1 MAAIPMIQHSNIRM
15 NECKFFHYAPH
26 DDKFYHI
33 ICQIILQ
40 GSVFLDDRNYDHGFF
55 YNHINSTENYYVTCK
70 VLPHS
75 WIINTLN
82 KKIYGID
89 IDINNL
95 ERKEFLS
102 LNQKLDLEQDLKQI
116 LPSLLTQ
123 NHIPNKEIRMNS
135 QNLNSSYDDNTQITS
150 ITDGQNNFGNGF
162 SQQTR
167 VGYFT
172 YNVINPQ
179 QVFNNI
185 PQQIPERLHYNGN
198 TTSFCGNIGNNVMT
212 TQVVSI
218 ADNQN
223 NGFLQPTNPF
233 SSSTS
238 AAPQNRVAYHV
249 TSSQRQIDF
258 NNNPREMGL
267 NYYGNRNSFHDN
279 TVNNNTLATQSVLT
293 TDINQNYGND
303 SQNINRERNFVCT
316 RQQVDLNNNYRDKD
330 SHNGNIGNNI
340 TTTQANGMTCDHQDI
355 NDIHQV
361 TQLQQQVDLNNN
373 YGNTDSHNGNIGNN
387 VITTQANSMIC
398 DHKNISDIHQVAQI
412 QQVDL
417 NNNTDSHNGNIGNNV
432 MTTQANDLICDHDQ
446 QDINDIRQVIQL
458 QQQVDSSH
466 VQPQQ

>member
-55 YNHINSTENYYVTCK
+55 YNHINSTANYYVTCK

-123 NHIPNKEIRMNS
+123 NHIPNKEIKMNS

-150 ITDGQNNFGNGF
+150 ITDGRNNFGNGF

-172 YNVINPQ
+172 NNVINPQ

-185 PQQIPERLHYNGN
+185 PQQIPERLRCNGN

-223 NGFLQPTNPF
+223 NGLLQSTNPF
-233 SSSTS
+233 SSSTY

-249 TSSQRQIDF
+249 TR
-258 NNNPREMGL
+258 
-267 NYYGNRNSFHDN
+267 
-279 TVNNNTLATQSVLT
+279 
-293 TDINQNYGND
+293 
-303 SQNINRERNFVCT
+303 
-316 RQQVDLNNNYRDKD
+316 
-330 SHNGNIGNNI
+330 
-340 TTTQANGMTCDHQDI
+340 
-355 NDIHQV
+355 
-361 TQLQQQVDLNNN
+361 
-373 YGNTDSHNGNIGNN
+373 
-387 VITTQANSMIC
+387 
-398 DHKNISDIHQVAQI
+398 
-412 QQVDL
+412 
-417 NNNTDSHNGNIGNNV
+417 
-432 MTTQANDLICDHDQ
+432 
-446 QDINDIRQVIQL
+446 
-458 QQQVDSSH
+458 
-466 VQPQQ
+466 